1 MMSGKFAGETVI
13 EAFKENDFTKRTL
26 SLYKKKLDKSFV
38 MTDMKSY
45 KDLMTIV
52 HNNSSSFLD
61 FYLRKINKFFKM
73 FIEVDS
79 IAKKNKFRRF
89 IFTTIKERGVIGLIK
104 DIIHILKL
112 VLGILK

>member
-1 MMSGKFAGETVI
+1 MW
-13 EAFKENDFTKRTL
+13 L
-26 SLYKKKLDKSFV
+26 SLSIYLYDYGMFGGI
-38 MTDMKSY
+38 
-45 KDLMTIV
+45 LMDR
-52 HNNSSSFLD
+52 N
-61 FYLRKINKFFKM
+61 NKFFKM